1 MTGIVLHRP
10 HFGRSAE
17 RVGDTLGGPLVIG
30 READADMAVVEDRVV
45 GPVGFLDLVQ
55 RLSDEEG
62 FEPVA
67 GHEGECALEKVEAAE
82 RGELVEHQEETMAV
96 ALRLQILGETPADL
110 IEDTTDQRLRSEE
123 RRVGKE
129 CVSTCRPRWSLK
141 HKKKK
146 KIY

>member
-82 RGELVEHQEETMAV
+82 RGELVEHKEETMAV
-96 ALRLQILGETPADL
+96 ALRLQILGKTPADL
-110 IEDTTDQRLRSEE
+110 IEYQTDKRI
-123 RRVGKE
+123 G
-129 CVSTCRPRWSLK
+129 STEDQTIEHPSRMSN
-141 HKKKK
+141 
-146 KIY
+146 